1 MWSSLCDKACVYTYM
16 CVNVQGKVTLGSGLF
31 PLLSFL
37 LVLLSPNSFS
47 GSAFLPRIAKV
58 RTHME
63 NAQTTRVA
71 VAELPQL
78 GIVSVGPHV
87 TLPPDSD
94 GGEMEPLTEK
104 WFPFLKCLGGFL
116 GRISHVG
123 SRLKPD
129 ISCVG
134 AGPRLH
140 FIFSNHGCTV
150 CDY

>member
-1 MWSSLCDKACVYTYM
+1 M
-16 CVNVQGKVTLGSGLF
+16 F

-37 LVLLSPNSFS
+37 LVLFPLILSMAVPF
-47 GSAFLPRIAKV
+47 AKNCKSENTYV
-58 RTHME
+58 
-63 NAQTTRVA
+63 NAQSTGVA
-71 VAELPQL
+71 TAELPQL

-87 TLPPDSD
+87 MLPPDSD
-94 GGEMEPLTEK
+94 GGEMEPLIEK
-104 WFPFLKCLGGFL
+104 WFPFLERLGSFL

-140 FIFSNHGCTV
+140 FIFSNHCCSV